1 MNGAGKTTIFK
12 MAINWAMRH
21 PAALLAAIPATAS
34 ILFIDSCT
42 FPWCDE
48 LCLCDGMF
56 MKALRGLEWSTVSPC
71 SYNPF
76 YPLLVYVWAKI
87 FGASHFAVISLS
99 VAIGYVACVC
109 IAAIARR
116 RKWWSSTWADTA
128 FVFLFWG
135 GWEFAPELT
144 TARPDVLALL
154 LTAIFA
160 DALAREGTKGHHLL
174 RTFIA
179 AAVLF
184 FAAPYPLPLMFF
196 FGLFLLASADNTKE
210 RKTILLRGFAATGGF
225 LLGFAVVAG
234 YYALQ
239 MDLIRL
245 LGSYVYFNSI
255 TGYAPEPFWERIVCG
270 YSRDAL
276 GPLLCILALLT
287 GRLKGKA
294 WPLAVFILSI
304 PLLMTIGGRYAHY
317 YLWTFYV
324 PCLLLAVC
332 ALSRRG
338 SKSVAAL
345 AMAGIALWAAYHA
358 VSYTRSKPQRDFTYA
373 CRNFVDSN
381 SDFFGK
387 DVDVIVA
394 ENVEGRCD
402 FYYPLLK
409 HGARVWFRGE
419 NALAGRSD
427 EEKFMEGLTYIPCN
441 EEQRKAILNF
451 IAKIQRFV
459 PLLPNNALVL
469 FYSDDDVKNI
479 KPIFESKGC
488 EFKPIKTEGSFSLW
502 KMRRAQNDVNQN

>member
-1 MNGAGKTTIFK
+1 MNGAGKDTIFGLV
-12 MAINWAMRH
+12 INWAKRH
-21 PAALLAAIPATAS
+21 PAALLAAIPATTA
-34 ILFIDSCT
+34 IVFIDSCT

-48 LCLCDGMF
+48 LCLCDGIF
-56 MKALRGLEWSTVSPC
+56 MKALRGLEWSTVSAC
-71 SYNPF
+71 AYNPF
-76 YPLLVYVWAKI
+76 YPLLIYVWAKI

-99 VAIGYVACVC
+99 VAIGYAACVC

-116 RKWWSSTWADTA
+116 RKWWNSIWADTA

-135 GWEFAPELT
+135 GWAFAPELT
-144 TARPDVLALL
+144 TARPDVLVLL

-160 DALAREGTKGHHLL
+160 DALAREETKGHHLL

-179 AAVLF
+179 ATALF

-196 FGLFLLASADNTKE
+196 FGLFLLATVDNSKE
-210 RKTILLRGFAATGGF
+210 RKTVILRGFAAAGGF
-225 LLGFAVVAG
+225 ALGFAIVVG

-255 TGYAPEPFWERIVCG
+255 TGYAPEPFWERVVCG
-270 YSRDAL
+270 YSRDVL

-287 GRLKGKA
+287 GKLKGRD
-294 WPLAVFILSI
+294 WLLAAFILSI

-338 SKSVAAL
+338 PKTVTAL
-345 AMAGIALWAAYHA
+345 AIAGIALWAAHHA
-358 VSYTRSKPQRDFTYA
+358 ISYTRAKPQRDFTDA
-373 CRNFVDSN
+373 CCNFVDSN
-381 SDFFGK
+381 SAFIEKGGN
-387 DVDVIVA
+387 VIVA

-419 NALAGRSD
+419 NALNGRSD
-427 EEKFMEGLTYIPCN
+427 EEKFMEGLAYIPCKD
-441 EEQRKAILNF
+441 EQRKAILNF
-451 IAKIQRFV
+451 ITKIQRFV
-459 PLLPNNALVL
+459 PLLPTNALVL
-469 FYSDDDVKNI
+469 FYSDDDVKNVM
-479 KPIFESKGC
+479 PIFESKGC
-488 EFKPIKTEGSFSLW
+488 KFQPLKKDGSFSLW
-502 KMRRAQNDVNQN
+502 KMQRAQNDDNEN